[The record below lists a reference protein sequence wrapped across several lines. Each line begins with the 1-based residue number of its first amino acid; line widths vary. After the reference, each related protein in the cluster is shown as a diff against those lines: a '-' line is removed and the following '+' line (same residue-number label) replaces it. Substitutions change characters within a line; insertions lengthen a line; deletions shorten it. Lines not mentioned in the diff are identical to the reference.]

1 MEIKL
6 YDTVIS
12 VEEVDKI
19 PVGTIGAVVEIWEQD
34 ESYEIEF
41 IDKSHKTIDCVT
53 MKPSQFRKL
62 TEEEIKNLN

>member
-19 PVGTIGAVVEIWEQD
+19 PVGTIGAVVEIWEED
-34 ESYEIEF
+34 KSYEIEF
-41 IDKSHKTIDCVT
+41 IDKNHKTIDCVT

-62 TEEEIKNLN
+62 SKEEIDKLN